1 MRKLFFSILL
11 MAFALS
17 LGACTDG
24 KPLDFGQL
32 PQNAQT
38 TITKYF
44 SKEEILLIRLDK
56 DDLLSEYEVKL
67 KDGTELE
74 FDRNGALTKIDCQQ
88 KRVPDELSPEEVI
101 TYVNTRRV
109 PDGLVTEK
117 VLAYVNANHPN
128 AFITEWSKDDMRWKA
143 ELNNGLELVFNNNGK
158 FLRYDD

>member
-1 MRKLFFSILL
+1 MKKLFFSILL

-17 LGACTDG
+17 LDACTDG
-24 KPLDFGQL
+24 KPIGFDQL

-38 TITKYF
+38 TLTKYF
-44 SKEEILLIRLDK
+44 NKEDVLLVRLDK

-88 KRVPDELSPEEVI
+88 KKVPE
-101 TYVNTRRV
+101 
-109 PDGLVTEK
+109 GLVPEK
-117 VLAYVNANHPN
+117 VLAYVNANYPN
-128 AFITEWSKDDMRWKA
+128 AYITEWSKDDMRWKA
-143 ELNNGLELVFNNNGK
+143 ELNNGLELVFNNNGE